1 MVSLL
6 PTGHKFGPGWVGEN
20 EASKQQQ
27 QSLFNEEKFSD
38 GSIPDNDT
46 SKALHHRTSSLNTV
60 VAKGFLS
67 QGQEDFE
74 TTDVDSHCELVSLN
88 SSVGGLKSVPPF
100 RVQQKPIITTDI
112 DGLNDELGWLD
123 LPH

>member
-1 MVSLL
+1 MAQYQIMIQARHYITAH
-6 PTGHKFGPGWVGEN
+6 PI
-20 EASKQQQ
+20 
-27 QSLFNEEKFSD
+27 SD
-38 GSIPDNDT
+38 G
-46 SKALHHRTSSLNTV
+46 
-60 VAKGFLS
+60 FLP

-74 TTDVDSHCELVSLN
+74 STDVDSHCELASLN